1 MRLVLVLFPML
12 LLAAPFAACGTSSSA
27 GTGDG
32 GPDGTIG
39 PGDATDELTADSPVV
54 GDAGTVDACVLDDAD
69 PVGLCVQRSAL
80 QDLHTHAFVATK
92 GAAASWSSTTETPD
106 KDEAGVVTY
115 SLDDTLAYASAAASY
130 LASAEVYGDTT
141 INAALQ
147 SDLQKIALQ
156 LELTTFAPPPTEYSG
171 ELYFHLRGAAAGLR
185 AIAQTPDGDKLDK
198 LADAYG
204 RSIFNG
210 HYFVLATAGDA
221 GAGDAGG
228 GGPHDGGND
237 AASHDG
243 GDAAAS
249 DAASD
254 ATGPHDGA
262 ADATLH
268 DGGVD
273 ATAHDASPG
282 DSGTEAAD
290 GIIGNASGGSQIVY
304 APGDVATAAYALLDL
319 VNRNRGDPSVPA
331 WLAAVRASL
340 NHLQLRAKEPT
351 TGLFYAAL
359 LANRNESGIG
369 PDALAPA
376 ASSALPNDALL
387 TDTQATFALAMVRA
401 QYLVTAN
408 TVVTIGGLEGGGA
421 PTDGGVKGPFLPVL
435 DLPLEAWADAAMKAL
450 NGAHALWDGPVG
462 DGGRGAGQGYM
473 DGYILSTQTLITTKS
488 TRPNAFMVAAI
499 RRGYTNGGGIDYYLQ
514 IQTLVH
520 LLATPQA
527 FNVPESSSFFTILP
541 AQVAFLRGATRAFLP
556 LEAGVDPTS
565 YTNAAVSAA
574 VEGLNEDFPPQPPA
588 Q

>member
-39 PGDATDELTADSPVV
+39 PDDATDELTADAPVV

-92 GAAASWSSTTETPD
+92 GAVASWSSTTEVPD
-106 KDEAGVVTY
+106 KGEAGVVTY

-147 SDLQKIALQ
+147 TDLLAIALQ
-156 LELTTFAPPPTEYSG
+156 LEQTTFAPPPTEYSG
-171 ELYFHLRGAAAGLR
+171 ELYFHLRGAAVGLR
-185 AIAQTPDGDKLDK
+185 ILAQNPDGDKLDK
-198 LADAYG
+198 LAEAYG
-204 RSIFNG
+204 RSILN
-210 HYFVLATAGDA
+210 HYVVLATGGDA

-228 GGPHDGGND
+228 GGPHDGG
-237 AASHDG
+237 
-243 GDAAAS
+243 DAAAS

-254 ATGPHDGA
+254 ANGPHDGG

-268 DGGVD
+268 DGGID
-273 ATAHDASPG
+273 AAAHDASPG

-290 GIIGNASGGSQIVY
+290 GIIGNASGASQIVY
-304 APGDVATAAYALLDL
+304 APGDVATAAYALLDM
-319 VNRNRGDPSVPA
+319 VNRYPKDPSVPA

-340 NHLQLRAKEPT
+340 NHLQRRAKEPT

-359 LANRNESGIG
+359 LANRNESGTG

-408 TVVTIGGLEGGGA
+408 TVATIGGLEAGGA
-421 PTDGGVKGPFLPVL
+421 PTDGGVTGPFLPVL

-450 NGAHALWDGPVG
+450 NGAPALWDGPVG

-499 RRGYTNGGGIDYYLQ
+499 RRAYTNGSGIDYYLQ

-527 FNVPESSSFFTILP
+527 FNVPESSNFFTILP

-588 Q
+588 P